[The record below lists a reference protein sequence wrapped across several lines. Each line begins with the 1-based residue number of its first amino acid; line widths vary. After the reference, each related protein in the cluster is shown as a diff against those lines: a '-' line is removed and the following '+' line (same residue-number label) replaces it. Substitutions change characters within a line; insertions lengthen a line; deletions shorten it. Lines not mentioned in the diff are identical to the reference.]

1 MAANRAGFSGAVGHP
16 DYCPRSLTGGPLG
29 HCGTLPQK
37 PSQNCC
43 PTPCSHATRLK
54 KLSPAQRAI
63 ASLICCQ
70 RSGCAVGDGVRPCA
84 VTAGASVVEGDN
96 PGAPGG
102 LLAFVGGAL
111 LESIVGAAWPVALV
125 GPGAV
130 RSLAVVASLA
140 DESGAAAGADF
151 VDTASWA
158 GGLGTATTFFGGS
171 GTAAGSGAVEV
182 GITLVAARL
191 GDSLGKSTR

>member
-1 MAANRAGFSGAVGHP
+1 M
-16 DYCPRSLTGGPLG
+16 
-29 HCGTLPQK
+29 
-37 PSQNCC
+37 
-43 PTPCSHATRLK
+43 
-54 KLSPAQRAI
+54 
-63 ASLICCQ
+63 
-70 RSGCAVGDGVRPCA
+70 
-84 VTAGASVVEGDN
+84 
-96 PGAPGG
+96 
-102 LLAFVGGAL
+102 LAFVGGAL

-182 GITLVAARL
+182 GITLVVARL